1 MKDVVYARVL
11 LKSWKV
17 VRMLSSEI
25 SSSVITVQETK
36 VFLKCT
42 DEILLYMRCSETP
55 IKEEGKICQY
65 TEFL

>member
-1 MKDVVYARVL
+1 MKDVLYARVL
-11 LKSWKV
+11 LKPWKV

-42 DEILLYMRCSETP
+42 HEILFYMRCSKTP
-55 IKEEGKICQY
+55 INP
-65 TEFL
+65 